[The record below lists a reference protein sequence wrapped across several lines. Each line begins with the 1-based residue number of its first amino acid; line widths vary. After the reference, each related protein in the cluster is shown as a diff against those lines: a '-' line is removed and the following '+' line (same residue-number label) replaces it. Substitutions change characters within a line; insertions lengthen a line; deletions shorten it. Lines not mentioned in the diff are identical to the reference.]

1 MNVFCVLLHKF
12 ATFWNGQEHG
22 NSRCPWVY
30 FMQPSLAYAAW
41 YCVQCRRICI
51 HGVGFCVA
59 RSTVP
64 GNAKASK
71 RGTGDGQS
79 SHAFFVY
86 TSQYLFINRL
96 DMGIRA
102 QKRKDKLPRKGLLF
116 LMVHI
121 GKAIKAELE
130 RQERSVTW
138 FAKKLYCER
147 TNVYSIFKRESIDT
161 ELLLRISIVLHR
173 NFFMDYIDEL
183 SKCDFSSTKQ

>member
-1 MNVFCVLLHKF
+1 MPLGIASSVGVYAYTAWASALLVLLYRAMRRPPSVGRVTGKVPTLFSYIHF
-12 ATFWNGQEHG
+12 NTF
-22 NSRCPWVY
+22 
-30 FMQPSLAYAAW
+30 
-41 YCVQCRRICI
+41 
-51 HGVGFCVA
+51 
-59 RSTVP
+59 
-64 GNAKASK
+64 
-71 RGTGDGQS
+71 
-79 SHAFFVY
+79 
-86 TSQYLFINRL
+86 LFNRL
-96 DMGIRA
+96 DLGIRA

>member
-1 MNVFCVLLHKF
+1 MATVDAHGCILCSPYWRMPLGIASDDGVYTYTAWASALLVLLFRAMRRPPSVGRVTGKVPTLFSYIHF
-12 ATFWNGQEHG
+12 NTF
-22 NSRCPWVY
+22 
-30 FMQPSLAYAAW
+30 
-41 YCVQCRRICI
+41 
-51 HGVGFCVA
+51 
-59 RSTVP
+59 
-64 GNAKASK
+64 
-71 RGTGDGQS
+71 
-79 SHAFFVY
+79 
-86 TSQYLFINRL
+86 LFNRL

-121 GKAIKAELE
+121 GKVIKAELE
-130 RQERSVTW
+130 RQECSVTW

-173 NFFMDYIDEL
+173 NFFMDYIEEL

>member
-1 MNVFCVLLHKF
+1 
-12 ATFWNGQEHG
+12 
-22 NSRCPWVY
+22 
-30 FMQPSLAYAAW
+30 
-41 YCVQCRRICI
+41 
-51 HGVGFCVA
+51 
-59 RSTVP
+59 
-64 GNAKASK
+64 
-71 RGTGDGQS
+71 
-79 SHAFFVY
+79 
-86 TSQYLFINRL
+86 
-96 DMGIRA
+96 MGIRA

-173 NFFMDYIDEL
+173 NFFMDYIEEL
-183 SKCDFSSTKQ
+183 SKSDFSSTKQLFLLTSWTISGCLNDANFAAVNYPEYV